1 MNIAIITAAFPYHPG
16 EQFIET
22 EITFWEKTAFE
33 HVYLLP
39 CSSNGTARAVPPNI
53 EVDTS
58 LSSKKYNKFIL
69 AAKAITSQYFLNE
82 IKHLKK
88 IDKLTTS
95 NALTALK
102 ATAQVL
108 RCESNLSQ
116 WLDKNKNIDIIY
128 TYWNDVAAYAACI
141 AKRKGKVRQVISRAH
156 RFDVYEYSRPDA
168 YMPLKRQFVSDMDKV
183 FVLSQ
188 EAFQYMQNQYGLQ
201 SNQLEIGR
209 LGVVIPEVTCKPT
222 GPNSL
227 HLVSVSFCVPVKR
240 IDKIIHAIK
249 QYSLKNPAIQVK
261 WTHLGDGPLR
271 ESLEKQAQ
279 AELKPQSNVKY
290 SFAGHVTNEE
300 VNQFYQAHP
309 VDIFINASESEGIP
323 VSIMEAMAAGVPT
336 VAPDVGGV
344 SELVN
349 QENGHLLSNN
359 PNVDEVEKSINLM
372 HTKSK
377 SSNTRSAARNTIQ
390 SKFNASQN
398 YHNFIQSLQHQHCRD
413 SLPINDSHIK
423 CN

>member
-1 MNIAIITAAFPYHPG
+1 MNIAIVTAAFPYHPG

-22 EITFWEKTAFE
+22 EISFWENTAFE

-39 CSSNGTARAVPPNI
+39 CSSNGKARAVPPNI
-53 EVDTS
+53 AVDTS
-58 LSSKKYNKFIL
+58 LSSKKFNKFIF
-69 AAKAITSQYFLNE
+69 AAKAITSPYFLNE
-82 IKHLKK
+82 IKYLKK
-88 IDKLTTS
+88 INKLTKS

-102 ATAQVL
+102 ATAQVIH
-108 RCESNLSQ
+108 CENSLSQ
-116 WLDKNKNIDIIY
+116 WLEKKNIDIIY
-128 TYWNDVAAYAACI
+128 TYWNDVAAYAACL

-156 RFDVYEYSRPDA
+156 GFDVYEFRRPEA

-183 FVLSQ
+183 FVLSK

-201 SNQLEIGR
+201 PNQLEIGR
-209 LGVVIPEVTCKPT
+209 LGVVIPEASCKPT

-227 HLVSVSFCVPVKR
+227 HLVSVSSCVPVKR
-240 IDKIIHAIK
+240 IDKIINAIK
-249 QYSLKNPAIQVK
+249 QFSIKNPVIQVK

-279 AELKPQSNVKY
+279 AKLGPQSNVNY
-290 SFAGHVTNEE
+290 SFVGYVTNEE
-300 VNQFYQAHP
+300 VNRFYQTNS
-309 VDIFINASESEGIP
+309 VDIFINTSESEGIP

-336 VAPDVGGV
+336 IAPDVGGV

-349 QENGHLLSNN
+349 QENGHLLSNS
-359 PNVDEVEKSINLM
+359 PNVDEVEQSINLM

-377 SSNTRSAARNTIQ
+377 DSNTRNTARNTIQ
-390 SKFNASQN
+390 CKFSADQN
-398 YHNFIQSLQHQHCRD
+398 YNNFIQSLQHQHCRD